1 MNAQRRPMKRRT
13 LRQAGFSLI
22 EVLVVLVLFSIGLLG
37 LVAMQARATQVSVSA
52 EDTTRAALLA
62 NELASAMWGANSV
75 TLASGVIDTWNTRVA
90 NASERGVPNGVG
102 TVVVAANVA
111 TITVT
116 WRAPHEVASAQH
128 RYVTQV
134 LIP

>member
-1 MNAQRRPMKRRT
+1 MSPRVHRYGRRRS
-13 LRQAGFSLI
+13 AGFSLI
-22 EVLVVLVLFSIGLLG
+22 EVLMVLLIFSIGLLG
-37 LVAMQARATQVSVSA
+37 VIAIQARATQVSVSA
-52 EDTTRAALLA
+52 EDSTRAALLA

-75 TLASGVIDTWNTRVA
+75 TLPAAVIDAWNTRVA
-90 NASERGVPNGVG
+90 NARDSGVPNGAG
-102 TVVVAANVA
+102 TVAVSGNVA

-116 WRAPHEVASAQH
+116 WRAPHEVSGTQH

>member
-1 MNAQRRPMKRRT
+1 MKRHRP
-13 LRQAGFSLI
+13 RRRAGAASGFSLI
-22 EVLVVLVLFSIGLLG
+22 EVMIVLLIFSIGLLG
-37 LVAMQARATQVSVSA
+37 VIAMQARATQVSVSA
-52 EDTTRAALLA
+52 EDSTRAALLA

-75 TLASGVIDTWNTRVA
+75 TLPSDVITAWNTRVA
-90 NASERGVPNGVG
+90 NARDSGVPNGAG
-102 TVVVAANVA
+102 TVSVSGNVA

-116 WRAPHEVASAQH
+116 WRAPHEPSGAQH

>member
-1 MNAQRRPMKRRT
+1 MKRHRP
-13 LRQAGFSLI
+13 RRRAGAASGFSLI
-22 EVLVVLVLFSIGLLG
+22 EVMIVLLIFSIGLLG
-37 LVAMQARATQVSVSA
+37 VIAMQARATQVSVSA
-52 EDTTRAALLA
+52 EDSTRAALLA

-75 TLASGVIDTWNTRVA
+75 NLAASVVSTWNTRVA
-90 NASERGVPNGVG
+90 NARDSGVPNGAG
-102 TVVVAANVA
+102 TVSVSGNVA

-116 WRAPHEVASAQH
+116 WRAPHEPSGAQH